1 MRVTRGYAQGP
12 WAKKKDNAD
21 VMQRKVAENRWTRVR
36 IRSADTP
43 TSNCSGLTD
52 ERTVCS

>member
-21 VMQRKVAENRWTRVR
+21 GMQRKVAENRWTRVR
-36 IRSADTP
+36 IMSTDTP
-43 TSNCSGLTD
+43 TRSCSGLTD
-52 ERTVCS
+52 ERAVCS